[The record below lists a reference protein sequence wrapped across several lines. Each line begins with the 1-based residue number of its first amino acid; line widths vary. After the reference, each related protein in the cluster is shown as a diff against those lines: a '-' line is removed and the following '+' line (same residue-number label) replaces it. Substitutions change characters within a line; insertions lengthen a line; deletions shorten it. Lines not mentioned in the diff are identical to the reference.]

1 MVLPLLLTKLMK
13 LSDAVSGAILRIGEL
28 ARPPLPSLC
37 AMPESGAVP
46 DREDGVLWAVQTKR
60 RSLERRQWRR
70 IGHPFFNVERKN
82 NIRTCEVC
90 GHFHLRHTICGH
102 CYEKVKLETQQLQEA
117 VQQKL
122 GLQPVEREV
131 ALVYQGEPMPPK
143 LDAVAVEV
151 PRPRP
156 AWFSKNL
163 LSRGRTAQPLHGSD
177 TPRDDNPDRSRP

>member
-13 LSDAVSGAILRIGEL
+13 LSDAVSGALLRIGEL

-37 AMPESGAVP
+37 AMPESGAAP
-46 DREDGVLWAVQTKR
+46 EREDGVLWAVQTKR

-70 IGHPFFNVERKN
+70 IGHPFYNVERKH
-82 NIRTCEVC
+82 NIRTCDVC
-90 GHFHLRHTICGH
+90 GHFHLQHTICGH

-131 ALVYQGEPMPPK
+131 ALVYQGELVPPK
-143 LDAVAVEV
+143 LDAIAVEV

-163 LSRGRTAQPLHGSD
+163 LARGRTAQAAARQQR
-177 TPRDDNPDRSRP
+177 TT

>member
-1 MVLPLLLTKLMK
+1 MALPLLLTKLMK
-13 LSDAVSGAILRIGEL
+13 LSDAVSGAIFRIGEL

-37 AMPESGAVP
+37 GMPEARAAWQP
-46 DREDGVLWAVQTKR
+46 ERDDGVLWAVQTKR

-70 IGHPFFNVERKN
+70 IGHPFFNIERKQ

-102 CYEKVKLETQQLQEA
+102 CYDKVKRETELLQEA

-122 GLQPVEREV
+122 QLQPVEREV
-131 ALVYQGEPMPPK
+131 ALVYRGEPLPARGN
-143 LDAVAVEV
+143 AVAVEV

-163 LSRGRTAQPLHGSD
+163 LTKARTAQSPPTGGAPH
-177 TPRDDNPDRSRP
+177 DDPGRA

>member
-1 MVLPLLLTKLMK
+1 MMLPLLLTKLMK

-90 GHFHLRHTICGH
+90 GHFHLRHTICG
-102 CYEKVKLETQQLQEA
+102 
-117 VQQKL
+117 
-122 GLQPVEREV
+122 R
-131 ALVYQGEPMPPK
+131 
-143 LDAVAVEV
+143 
-151 PRPRP
+151 
-156 AWFSKNL
+156 
-163 LSRGRTAQPLHGSD
+163 
-177 TPRDDNPDRSRP
+177 